1 MASQNEAQVEAFR
14 SMVDP
19 GFWGVF
25 AKAKLERIMLSEEPV
40 QLNGWYAPGRAQ
52 GILPVLRVTGQ
63 DLLSSTTQVNTNDDA
78 SSSSVS
84 NSQDPN
90 ACCASGA
97 LLNTNTV
104 EDFKNLDKRKLL
116 DDVVANLQ
124 SAIDEGAIEENP
136 AQLVPFRIISY
147 ADLKRHKF
155 LYWFCFP
162 SICAAKEDLK
172 FDTLAPCTSIFGDD
186 LSKESLSAALSY
198 RKSGFFAIA
207 SSSGEIIS
215 LQEARAQGADAIRC
229 LCMVDASTNANQVA
243 WPLRNFAYWAF
254 RRLPGAHAVPGG
266 LPVLCL
272 RRDAASSVV
281 IRIHCADVSTISNSI
296 ARPVT
301 ATGWEPNVQGK
312 MGPRLSDLSS
322 QLDPAKLSQAAS
334 DLNLKLMRWRA
345 LPELDTERLAKTR
358 CLLVGSGTLGCSVAR
373 CLLGW
378 GFREITMLDNGRVS
392 YSNPARQSLFTH
404 EDCANGGRP
413 KAEAAAEALR
423 NILPNVSVQGVQL
436 DIPMPGHFVST
447 QAELEKAKTSVAQ
460 LEALIESHDVI
471 ALLTDTRESRWL
483 PSLLGAKHNKLILN
497 SALGF
502 DSFMVMRHGH
512 GPQDSSDS
520 DDTGASSSRRLGC
533 YFCNDVVAPQNSM
546 KDRTLDQQ
554 CTVTRPG
561 LAPIAGAVLVELLVG
576 LLHHPDGNQAP
587 ALADD
592 AEDHQGLRGL
602 GALPHQVRGSL
613 RTFANANITGEAF
626 PQCTACSACVVDAY
640 KEGGFDML
648 LQAFNKPDFLED
660 LTGLTELRNS
670 TSLNDLLDDDL
681 LEDFDDDP
689 DTLL

>member
-1 MASQNEAQVEAFR
+1 MASPAEVPLEGFR

-25 AKAKLERIMLSEEPV
+25 AKAKLEKFKLSEAPV
-40 QLNGWYAPGRAQ
+40 QLNGWYAPGRAA
-52 GILPVLRVTGQ
+52 GMAPILRVTGQ
-63 DLLSSTTQVNTNDDA
+63 DLLSSTSDDA
-78 SSSSVS
+78 
-84 NSQDPN
+84 QDKLHGEDPN
-90 ACCASGA
+90 AFRADGL
-97 LLNTNTV
+97 LLNANTV

-116 DDVVANLQ
+116 DDSGLELLN
-124 SAIDEGAIEENP
+124 AIDAGQVEQDP
-136 AQLVPFRIISY
+136 ARLVPFRVISY

-155 LYWFCFP
+155 IYWFCFP
-162 SICAAKEDLK
+162 SISPTSAGLHLSDLAGASTSGIVSEV
-172 FDTLAPCTSIFGDD
+172 TLR
-186 LSKESLSAALSY
+186 EALAH
-198 RKSGFFAIA
+198 RGAGFFAIEA
-207 SSSGEIIS
+207 STGRI
-215 LQEARAQGADAIRC
+215 LNLAEARERDSSELAC
-229 LCMVDASTNANQVA
+229 LCMVDPSTHASQTG
-243 WPLRNFAYWAF
+243 WPLRNFAFWAA
-254 RRLPGAHAVPGG
+254 RRLPGLAERADAMPI
-266 LPVLCL
+266 LCL
-272 RRDAASSVV
+272 RRDAASSLVV
-281 IRIHCADVSTISNSI
+281 RLRAAAETTTASGSDAI
-296 ARPVT
+296 T

-312 MGPRLSDLSS
+312 MGPRLSDLSA

-345 LPELDTERLAKTR
+345 LPSLDTDRLAQTR
-358 CLLVGSGTLGCSVAR
+358 CFLVGSGTLGCSVAR

-378 GFREITMLDNGRVS
+378 GFRKITMLDNGRVS

-423 NILPNVSVQGVQL
+423 AILPGVDAQGVQL

-447 QAELEKAKTSVAQ
+447 PAELEKARASVAQ
-460 LEALIESHDVI
+460 LEDLVQGHDVVI
-471 ALLTDTRESRWL
+471 LLTDTRESRWL
-483 PSLLGAKHNKLILN
+483 PSLLGAKHDKLVLN

-512 GPQDSSDS
+512 GPGVA
-520 DDTGASSSRRLGC
+520 DTSRRLGC

-576 LLHHPDGNQAP
+576 LLHHPQENRAPPLEDG
-587 ALADD
+587 ADD
-592 AEDHQGLRGL
+592 HAGLDGL

-626 PQCTACSACVVDAY
+626 PQCSACSACVVDAY
-640 KEGGFDML
+640 SAQGFEML
-648 LQAFNKPDFLED
+648 LHAFNKPDYLED

-670 TSLNDLLDDDL
+670 ANLDSLLDDDL
-681 LEDFDDDP
+681 LDDFDDDP
-689 DTLL
+689 DALL